1 MIISASRR
9 TDIPAFYSQWF
20 FNRIKEGYVL
30 VPNPYHPK
38 MISKI
43 SLSPAVVDCFVFWT
57 KNPAPMLNQLE
68 KLQDYNYYFQFT
80 LNPYGEKLEN
90 HLPSIDKRMDTF
102 KKLADKI
109 GRERVIWRYDP
120 ILTNEEYNVSFHQ
133 EAFARIADELKDH
146 TAKCMLG
153 FIDHYQHIRNSVRLF
168 NIHPLTQEEIEEM
181 AVSFKKTIDV
191 YPDIQLDTCTV
202 KVDLRHL
209 GIPSGLC
216 IDKDLIE
223 KIIGYPILAQKDKNQ
238 RNICNCIESIDIG
251 TYESC
256 LNGCIYCYAIKGN
269 YNTTEIKGIKEIW
282 PVIEVPVVIK
292 IEDYTETTTFSGI
305 DMNAFGKNPTQNELG
320 KMPLLLLGNGSLRD
334 MKDYN
339 NHAIS
344 KKQQEKFLEMG
355 ENLNIFYSLD
365 EKEKDTSKATDDL
378 TTLSSNSARGPQTS
392 YMPCKAAV
400 VIEDNE
406 IYIPI
411 SQAQDLCREIGE
423 PSEISKV
430 YLKING
436 NKDIAIPNY
445 KTSSLLR

>member
-1 MIISASRR
+1 
-9 TDIPAFYSQWF
+9 
-20 FNRIKEGYVL
+20 
-30 VPNPYHPK
+30 
-38 MISKI
+38 
-43 SLSPAVVDCFVFWT
+43 
-57 KNPAPMLNQLE
+57 MLNQLE

-269 YNTTEIKGIKEIW
+269 YNTAVYNRRKH
-282 PVIEVPVVIK
+282 
-292 IEDYTETTTFSGI
+292 D
-305 DMNAFGKNPTQNELG
+305 KNS
-320 KMPLLLLGNGSLRD
+320 PLLIGHLSEDDIVKEREMKSLRD
-334 MKDYN
+334 N
-339 NHAIS
+339 
-344 KKQQEKFLEMG
+344 Q
-355 ENLNIFYSLD
+355 YSLF
-365 EKEKDTSKATDDL
+365 
-378 TTLSSNSARGPQTS
+378 
-392 YMPCKAAV
+392 
-400 VIEDNE
+400 
-406 IYIPI
+406 
-411 SQAQDLCREIGE
+411 
-423 PSEISKV
+423 
-430 YLKING
+430 
-436 NKDIAIPNY
+436 
-445 KTSSLLR
+445 